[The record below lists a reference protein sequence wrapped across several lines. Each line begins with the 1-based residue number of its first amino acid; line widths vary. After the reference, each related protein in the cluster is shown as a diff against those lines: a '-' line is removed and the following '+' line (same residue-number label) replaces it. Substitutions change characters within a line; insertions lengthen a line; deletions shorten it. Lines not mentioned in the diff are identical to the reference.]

1 MLEEEA
7 AKKEELEIARRNII
21 NPTYF
26 NIGFYNTS
34 THMRFLEGK
43 SFIYRADAMVKPVD
57 MWKMLELW
65 FPFATIEKERIK
77 EDQKKSFDGNKMVV
91 ECFLVSP

>member
-1 MLEEEA
+1 
-7 AKKEELEIARRNII
+7 
-21 NPTYF
+21 
-26 NIGFYNTS
+26 
-34 THMRFLEGK
+34 
-43 SFIYRADAMVKPVD
+43 MVKPVD

>member
-1 MLEEEA
+1 V
-7 AKKEELEIARRNII
+7 I

-34 THMRFLEGK
+34 TTIHLRFLEGK

-57 MWKMLELW
+57 MWNMLQQW
-65 FPFATIEKERIK
+65 FPFATIEKERMK
-77 EDQKKSFDGNKMVV
+77 EDKKKSFDGNKMIV
-91 ECFLVSP
+91 ECFVVSPIY